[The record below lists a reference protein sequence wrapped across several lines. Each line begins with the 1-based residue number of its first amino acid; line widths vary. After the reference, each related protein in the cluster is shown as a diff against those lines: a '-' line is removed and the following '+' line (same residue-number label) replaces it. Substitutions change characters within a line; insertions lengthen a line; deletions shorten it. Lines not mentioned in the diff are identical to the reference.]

1 MNIDEKI
8 KQELKNESQQL
19 DQMLAHEPGIFKMLA
34 NAFKG
39 SLGRWMIIVGLFT
52 FVITLIM
59 FWAGY
64 HFFFEQGSVAFK
76 LHWGVVL
83 LFTAML
89 QIALKMWSF
98 MEMNRQSMLRE
109 IKRLELAVDKLTT
122 EVVNKKFID

>member
-8 KQELKNESQQL
+8 KKELQQESQQL
-19 DQMLAHEPGIFKMLA
+19 DEMLSHEPGIFKMLA

-52 FVITLIM
+52 FVITVIM

-64 HFFFEQGSVAFK
+64 NFFFVQGNVAFK
-76 LHWGVVL
+76 LHWGVGL

-89 QIALKMWSF
+89 QIAMKMWSF
-98 MEMNRQSMLRE
+98 MEMNRQSVLRE
-109 IKRLELAVDKLTT
+109 VKRLELSVEKLTKALD
-122 EVVNKKFID
+122 EK